1 MAKKDF
7 TKGGGL
13 DALFTKPTGKS
24 SAPKQPTA
32 QAEQTAPSGDG
43 VGSLSG
49 RGDILSSIQDAE
61 LRAALRA
68 KRMDGRGRPRKGV
81 SRESLTEGYSRATM
95 LVNSEKYAKLR
106 DIGLQETKTIKEVV
120 EAAFDLAIKKYEE
133 TGSL

>member
-7 TKGGGL
+7 TQGGGL
-13 DALFTKPTGKS
+13 DALFTKTKS

-32 QAEQTAPSGDG
+32 QAKPETPAPDG
-43 VGSLSG
+43 VGSLTG

-81 SRESLTEGYSRATM
+81 SKESLTQGYSRATM

-106 DIGLQETKTIKEVV
+106 DIGLRETKTIKEIV
-120 EAAFDLAIKKYEE
+120 EAAFDLAISKYEE